1 MKILIACIL
10 ALFLC
15 VALPMAHGQV
25 PSNALTFAWDDTADT
40 GHTGYNLYRKRGQA
54 GTFVLVKTVLAT
66 ERTAQ
71 DTPPPGQIFCYVA
84 TAYLTEGATTIE
96 SPRSNEVCGAIL
108 RAPVTLRIQ

>member
-1 MKILIACIL
+1 MKIFIPLVL
-10 ALFLC
+10 LVC
-15 VALPMAHGQV
+15 VSLPMAHAQT
-25 PSNALTFAWDDTADT
+25 PSSILTLAWDDTANA
-40 GHTGYNLYRKRGQA
+40 GHTGYNVYVKRGQT
-54 GTFVLVKTVLAT
+54 GTFMFLKKVPAT

-84 TAYLTEGATTIE
+84 TAYLTEGATTVE